1 MVNYCSSCTHL
12 AGFTDGEV
20 RRGKQWITNDLKQQ
34 STSRYLLEWH
44 QLSYTKTQGL
54 YVMIEVTPLLGCYWM
69 NGRTQTDANSMSFD
83 QKIIHI
89 QEIVYYIEIMH
100 LISST
105 STCKLYS
112 ITWLYNVAYLYHTL
126 SYLCVTSVTEK
137 TSQSDHN
144 VFFEAWA
151 AAYNFMDATYLMFER
166 TQLELSGFVVW
177 ESCVC
182 SLFGGYTIAVVF
194 LRSSILNRTQMIEDS
209 RRSLNL

>member
-151 AAYNFMDATYLMFER
+151 AAYNEF
-166 TQLELSGFVVW
+166 W
-177 ESCVC
+177 
-182 SLFGGYTIAVVF
+182 LFRLDPAIF
-194 LRSSILNRTQMIEDS
+194 WC
-209 RRSLNL
+209 

>member
-69 NGRTQTDANSMSFD
+69 NGRTQTDANSIFD
-83 QKIIHI
+83 QKISHI

-112 ITWLYNVAYLYHTL
+112 ITWLYNVAYLYHI
-126 SYLCVTSVTEK
+126 YLIILMRNICNQEDK
-137 TSQSDHN
+137 PKWSQ
-144 VFFEAWA
+144 
-151 AAYNFMDATYLMFER
+151 
-166 TQLELSGFVVW
+166 
-177 ESCVC
+177 C
-182 SLFGGYTIAVVF
+182 LF
-194 LRSSILNRTQMIEDS
+194 
-209 RRSLNL
+209 RSLSCCVQL

>member
-83 QKIIHI
+83 QKISHI

-112 ITWLYNVAYLYHTL
+112 ITWLSVAYLYHIVPYHT
-126 SYLCVTSVTEK
+126 YVRNIKYCNQEDK
-137 TSQSDHN
+137 PKWSQ
-144 VFFEAWA
+144 
-151 AAYNFMDATYLMFER
+151 
-166 TQLELSGFVVW
+166 
-177 ESCVC
+177 C
-182 SLFGGYTIAVVF
+182 LF
-194 LRSSILNRTQMIEDS
+194 
-209 RRSLNL
+209 RSLSCCVQFIVQRFVQRD